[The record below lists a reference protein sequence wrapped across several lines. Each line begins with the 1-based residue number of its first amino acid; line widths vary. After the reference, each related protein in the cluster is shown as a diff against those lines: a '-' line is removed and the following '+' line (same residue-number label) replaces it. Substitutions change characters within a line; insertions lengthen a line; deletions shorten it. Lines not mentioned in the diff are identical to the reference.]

1 MVYNLSDKQISEG
14 KDLYTKGYNYYY
26 ISQYYFEKYGINI
39 HPESVRYYITRKDRP
54 KITIKEKLSND
65 GIEKVLVLS
74 DLHIPYH
81 RGDIVDIVKKHKDEI
96 SMIIFNG
103 DIIDCKPISKFVEL
117 GRGTLINE
125 MATCHGLLKE
135 IDNLTPNI
143 RKVMILGNHENRMEK
158 YMATKQSELN
168 DLHSSNILREIC
180 DGFKRADHNKG
191 TIVYYNKLPNY
202 EILDNWFFEYN
213 GMICCHP
220 LSFSKIP
227 ARTAYNAIEY
237 FVRNGF
243 NFDTCLVAH
252 THHYGACMNLG
263 KYTVETGCL
272 CKPQPYSSVGKLNYV
287 PQDYGY
293 HLAVFK
299 NGKYDINESRNYILK
314 ESD

>member
-1 MVYNLSDKQISEG
+1 MLYSLNEEQISEG
-14 KDLYTKGYNYYY
+14 KELYERGHTYFY
-26 ISQYYFEKYGINI
+26 ISQYYLDKYGISI
-39 HPESVRYYITRKDRP
+39 HPESVRYYITRKDKP
-54 KITIKEKLSND
+54 KLTIKDKLMDD

-81 RGDIVDIVKKHKDEI
+81 RSDVIDIVKKHKDEI

-117 GRGTLINE
+117 GRGSLIDE
-125 MATCHGLLKE
+125 MASCHEILKE
-135 IDNLTPNI
+135 IDNLTPNV
-143 RKVMILGNHENRMEK
+143 RKVMTIGNHEQRMEK
-158 YMATKQSELN
+158 YMATKKSELN

-180 DGFKRADHNKG
+180 DGFKKANHEKG
-191 TIVYYNKLPNY
+191 TIVYYKALPNY
-202 EILDNWFFEYN
+202 EILDNWYFEYN

-252 THHYGACMNLG
+252 THHYGACMDLG

-272 CKPQPYSSVGKLNYV
+272 CKPQPYSSVGKLTYV

-299 NGKYDINESRNYILK
+299 DGKYDINESRNYILK
-314 ESD
+314 EGE